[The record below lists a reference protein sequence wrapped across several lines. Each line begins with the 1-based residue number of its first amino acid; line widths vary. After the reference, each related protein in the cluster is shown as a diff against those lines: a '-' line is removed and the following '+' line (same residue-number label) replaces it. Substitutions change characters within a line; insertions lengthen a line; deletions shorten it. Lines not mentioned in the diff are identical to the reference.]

1 METQVLLR
9 TRTLSAQ
16 MIERDLTV
24 GGREMEFNEAEC
36 SESGVFY
43 SRHFSCYALYSFAK
57 GIRLLTSLTG

>member
-24 GGREMEFNEAEC
+24 GGREMEFNEAES
-36 SESGVFY
+36 SESGFPIAVIFPVM
-43 SRHFSCYALYSFAK
+43 LYTH
-57 GIRLLTSLTG
+57 L